1 MSLYCPLS
9 MASGKPRVCIESDE
23 KPLSDAARCYCC
35 PFDSLSI
42 IAIALGSMEKR
53 KSIEANNRTTVESER
68 TDGR

>member
-35 PFDSLSI
+35 PFESLSI
-42 IAIALGSMEKR
+42 IAVALGSMER
-53 KSIEANNRTTVESER
+53 RSILSANNRSDVESTR
-68 TDGR
+68 TAGR